1 MHASPFPVKT
11 DSSHALKLQ
20 ALEHDVS
27 VGYKITH
34 LF

>member
-1 MHASPFPVKT
+1 MHPPFQLKLT
-11 DSSHALKLQ
+11 GSHALKLQ